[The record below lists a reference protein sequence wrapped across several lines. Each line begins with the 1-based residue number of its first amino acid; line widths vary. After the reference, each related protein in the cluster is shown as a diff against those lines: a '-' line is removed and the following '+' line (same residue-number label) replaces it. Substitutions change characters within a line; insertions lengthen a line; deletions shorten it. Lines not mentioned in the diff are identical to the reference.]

1 MSFRALKDPCQPGH
15 VTPKFSGTDD
25 ATADGR
31 GFRGEEAQ
39 MLYYALVFLLVGIV
53 AGVLGLTGISVIATQ
68 ISWILFVI
76 SLVLLVVHVVRGRRP
91 RTL

>member
-1 MSFRALKDPCQPGH
+1 VPDRPSDGADPN
-15 VTPKFSGTDD
+15 FAGTDH
-25 ATADGR
+25 AIESHER
-31 GFRGEEAQ
+31 FSEREAQ

-68 ISWILFVI
+68 ISWILFLI
-76 SLVLLVVHVVRGRRP
+76 SLVLLVVHFVKGRRP